1 MHSTVPAVNPG
12 GTPFVFGPFRHG
24 YNPRPM
30 PPALLV
36 LEDGTVYRGTSF
48 GATADTIGEVVFNT
62 SLTGYQEIA
71 TDPSYRFQIVVMTYP
86 HIGNYGVE
94 NIVQQSDA
102 PQVAGFVVRDAIEEP
117 SNLHAEASL
126 SAYFAATNIS
136 AIQGI
141 DTRALTRR
149 IRNEGAMRGMITTRA
164 DRPIDDIVAE
174 IRNAPSMSGLDLVQR
189 VSTSSKYDFN
199 ENAAGAKRRIAV
211 YDFGVKRDIL
221 RQLTRQNCDVTVFPA
236 QTDPRTILDAKFDGV
251 LLSNGPGDP
260 EPVTYAQENIR
271 KLIGQIPLFGICL
284 GHQLLGL
291 ALGGRTYKL
300 KFGHRGGNHPVK
312 DLRSGRVE
320 ITAQNHGFS
329 VDPDSLSENDV
340 EYTHINLNDQTLEGF
355 RHRREPVVAVQYH
368 PEAAPGPH
376 DSFYLFDDFMRM
388 IEEWRVSRD

>member
-1 MHSTVPAVNPG
+1 MTHA
-12 GTPFVFGPFRHG
+12 R
-24 YNPRPM
+24 
-30 PPALLV
+30 LV
-36 LEDGTVYRGTSF
+36 LEDGTVYDGVSF
-48 GATADTIGEVVFNT
+48 GATADAIGEVVFNT

-94 NIVQQSDA
+94 DLVEQSEA
-102 PQVAGFVVRDAIEEP
+102 PQVAGFVVRDAVAEP
-117 SNLHAEASL
+117 SSTHAQMSIGD
-126 SAYFAATNIS
+126 YFKKTGIT
-136 AIQGI
+136 AIAGV

-149 IRNEGAMRGMITTRA
+149 IRNQGAMRGMITTDTHRSVDA
-164 DRPIDDIVAE
+164 IVAE
-174 IRNAPSMSGLDLVQR
+174 LRQSPSMSGLDLVQSVTALR
-189 VSTSSKYDFN
+189 PYPFEGEVVEPRLN
-199 ENAAGAKRRIAV
+199 VAV

-221 RQLTRQNCDVTVFPA
+221 RQLALQGCNVTVYPA
-236 QTDPRTILDAKFDGV
+236 TTHADEILARKPDGV

-271 KLIGQIPLFGICL
+271 NLIGKVPLFGICL

-291 ALGGRTYKL
+291 SLGGRTYKL

-376 DSFYLFDDFMRM
+376 DSFYLFEDFVKMM
-388 IEEWRVSRD
+388 DEWKGR

>member
-1 MHSTVPAVNPG
+1 MSDNRA
-12 GTPFVFGPFRHG
+12 
-24 YNPRPM
+24 PM
-30 PPALLV
+30 PPARLI
-36 LEDGTVYRGTSF
+36 LEDGTVYEGTSF
-48 GATADTIGEVVFNT
+48 GSTANTIGEVVFNT

-94 NIVQQSDA
+94 KVVQQSET
-102 PQVAGFVVRDAIEEP
+102 PQVAGFVVRDAIAEP
-117 SNLHAEASL
+117 SNPHAEMSL
-126 SAYFAATNIS
+126 SDYFASTNIS

-149 IRNEGAMRGMITTRA
+149 IRNEGAMRGMITTEVERSV
-164 DRPIDDIVAE
+164 DDIVAE
-174 IRNAPSMSGLDLVQR
+174 IRRAPSMSGLDLVQR
-189 VSTSSKYDFN
+189 VTALRPYAFD
-199 ENAAGAKRRIAV
+199 ENAPGARRRVAV

-221 RQLTRQNCDVTVFPA
+221 RQLSRQNCDVTVYPA
-236 QTDPRTILDAKFDGV
+236 TTHAQEILDKQFDGV

-271 KLIGQIPLFGICL
+271 QLIGKLPIFGICL

-312 DLRSGRVE
+312 DLRSGRIE

-340 EYTHINLNDQTLEGF
+340 EFTHINLNDQTLEGF
-355 RHRREPVVAVQYH
+355 RHKREPVVAVQYH

-388 IEEWRVSRD
+388 IEEWRPRQP

>member
-1 MHSTVPAVNPG
+1 MTAK
-12 GTPFVFGPFRHG
+12 
-24 YNPRPM
+24 
-30 PPALLV
+30 LV
-36 LEDGTVYRGTSF
+36 LEDGTVYEGESF
-48 GATADTIGEVVFNT
+48 GSKAESIGEVVFNT

-94 NIVQQSDA
+94 SAVEQSEE
-102 PQVAGFVVRDAIEEP
+102 PQVAGFVVRDAVAEP
-117 SNLHAEASL
+117 SSSHAEMSL
-126 SAYFAATNIS
+126 GEYFERNRIS
-136 AIQGI
+136 AISGI
-141 DTRALTRR
+141 DTRALTRK
-149 IRNEGAMRGMITTRA
+149 IRTEGAMRGMITS
-164 DRPIDDIVAE
+164 DGRPVESIVADL
-174 IRNAPSMSGLDLVQR
+174 RQAPSMSGLDLVQR
-189 VSTSSKYDFN
+189 VTALRPYPF
-199 ENAAGAKRRIAV
+199 EEHPPETRRRVAV

-221 RQLTRQNCDVTVFPA
+221 RQLARQGCEVTVYPA
-236 QTDPRTILDAKFDGV
+236 TAHADEILNRKYDGV

-271 KLIGQIPLFGICL
+271 HLIGKVPIFGICL

-312 DLRSGRVE
+312 DLRTGRVE

-340 EYTHINLNDQTLEGF
+340 EFTHLNLNDQTLEGF

-376 DSFYLFDDFMRM
+376 DSFYLFTDFMEM
-388 IEEWRVSRD
+388 MDEWAKR

>member
-1 MHSTVPAVNPG
+1 MTQA
-12 GTPFVFGPFRHG
+12 R
-24 YNPRPM
+24 
-30 PPALLV
+30 LV
-36 LEDGTVYRGTSF
+36 LEDGTVYEGESF
-48 GATADTIGEVVFNT
+48 GATGDTIGEVVFNT

-94 NIVQQSDA
+94 HEVAQSEV
-102 PQVAGFVVRDAIEEP
+102 PQVAGFVVRDIVEEP
-117 SNLHAEASL
+117 SNFHSELSL
-126 SAYFAATNIS
+126 GDYFTRTGIS
-136 AIQGI
+136 AISGI
-141 DTRALTRR
+141 DTRALTRK
-149 IRNEGAMRGMITTRA
+149 IRNEGAMRGMITTAAQRSVE
-164 DRPIDDIVAE
+164 DIVAE
-174 IRNAPSMSGLDLVQR
+174 VRQSPSMSGLDLVQR
-189 VSTSSKYDFN
+189 VTALRPYAFEEHTS
-199 ENAAGAKRRIAV
+199 EPGLRVAV

-221 RQLTRQNCDVTVFPA
+221 RQIVRQGCDVTVYPA
-236 QTDPRTILDAKFDGV
+236 TTHADEILDRGFDGV
-251 LLSNGPGDP
+251 VLSNGPGDP
-260 EPVTYAQENIR
+260 EPVSYAQDNIR
-271 KLIGQIPLFGICL
+271 HLIGKVPLFGICL

-340 EYTHINLNDQTLEGF
+340 EYTHINPNDQTLEGF

-376 DSFYLFDDFMRM
+376 DSFYLFEDFVGMM
-388 IEEWRVSRD
+388 KGWK

>member
-1 MHSTVPAVNPG
+1 MAYA
-12 GTPFVFGPFRHG
+12 R
-24 YNPRPM
+24 
-30 PPALLV
+30 LV
-36 LEDGTVYRGTSF
+36 LEDGTVYEGESF
-48 GATADTIGEVVFNT
+48 GSTADAIGEVVFNT

-94 NIVQQSDA
+94 KLVQQSEL
-102 PQVAGFVVRDAIEEP
+102 PQVSGFVVRDAVEEP
-117 SNLHAEASL
+117 SNARSEMSL
-126 SAYFAATNIS
+126 SDYFERNKVS
-136 AIQGI
+136 AISGV

-149 IRNEGAMRGMITTRA
+149 IRNEGAMRGMITSDASRSVES
-164 DRPIDDIVAE
+164 IVDE
-174 IRNAPSMSGLDLVQR
+174 LRRSPSMSGLDLVQR
-189 VSTSSKYDFN
+189 VTALRPYPFE
-199 ENAAGAKRRIAV
+199 ENVGHQPLSVAV

-221 RQLTRQNCDVTVFPA
+221 RQLVAHGCDVTVYPA
-236 QTDPRTILDAKFDGV
+236 TTHPDEILDRGADGV

-260 EPVTYAQENIR
+260 EPVTYAHDNIR
-271 KLIGQIPLFGICL
+271 QLIGKVPLFGICL

-291 ALGGRTYKL
+291 ALGGKTYKL

-329 VDPDSLSENDV
+329 VDADSLSENDV

-376 DSFYLFDDFMRM
+376 DSFYLFNDFVRM
-388 IEEWRVSRD
+388 MEEWKRR

>member
-1 MHSTVPAVNPG
+1 MPAA
-12 GTPFVFGPFRHG
+12 R
-24 YNPRPM
+24 
-30 PPALLV
+30 LV
-36 LEDGTVYRGTSF
+36 LEDGTVYEGESF
-48 GATADTIGEVVFNT
+48 GSTANAIGEVVFNT

-94 NIVQQSDA
+94 SKVEQSDE
-102 PQVAGFVVRDAIEEP
+102 PQVAGFVVRDVIAEP
-117 SNLHAEASL
+117 SNASSSMSL
-126 SAYFAATNIS
+126 IEYFERTRITAIS
-136 AIQGI
+136 GI
-141 DTRALTRR
+141 DTRALTRK
-149 IRNEGAMRGMITTRA
+149 IRSEGAMRGMISTDAHRA
-164 DRPIDDIVAE
+164 VDDLVAE
-174 IRNAPSMSGLDLVQR
+174 VRRAPSMSGLDLVQR
-189 VSTSSKYDFN
+189 VTALRPYIFD
-199 ENAAGAKRRIAV
+199 EQGMQAGKRIAV
-211 YDFGVKRDIL
+211 YDFGCKRDIL
-221 RQLTRQNCDVTVFPA
+221 RQLVQQGCDVTVYPA
-236 QTDPRTILDAKFDGV
+236 TTHADELLNHRFDGV

-271 KLIGQIPLFGICL
+271 HLIGKVPIFGICL

-329 VDPDSLSENDV
+329 VDPDSLSESDV

-355 RHRREPVVAVQYH
+355 RHRREPLLAVQYH

-376 DSFYLFDDFMRM
+376 DSFYLFGEFMKM
-388 IEEWRVSRD
+388 IEEWKA

>member
-1 MHSTVPAVNPG
+1 MTLA
-12 GTPFVFGPFRHG
+12 R
-24 YNPRPM
+24 
-30 PPALLV
+30 LI
-36 LEDGTVYRGTSF
+36 LEDGTTYEGESF
-48 GATADTIGEVVFNT
+48 GATANTIGEVVFNT

-94 NIVQQSDA
+94 NAVEQSHA
-102 PQVAGFVVRDAIEEP
+102 PQVAGFVVRDAVSEP
-117 SNLHAEASL
+117 SNALSEGSL
-126 SAYFAATNIS
+126 GDYFTRTGIS
-136 AIQGI
+136 AIAGV
-141 DTRALTRR
+141 DTRALTRK
-149 IRNEGAMRGMITTRA
+149 IRNEGAMRGMITSDASRSL
-164 DRPIDDIVAE
+164 DSIVAE
-174 IRNAPSMSGLDLVQR
+174 LKQSPSMSGLDLVQSVTALR
-189 VSTSSKYDFN
+189 PYPFEEQPGEARYNV
-199 ENAAGAKRRIAV
+199 AV

-221 RQLTRQNCDVTVFPA
+221 RQLTHQGCNVTVYPA
-236 QTDPRTILDAKFDGV
+236 TTHADEILDRHPDGV

-271 KLIGQIPLFGICL
+271 HLIGKVPLFGICL

-329 VDPDSLSENDV
+329 VDPDSLGENDV

-355 RHRREPVVAVQYH
+355 RHRKEPILAVQYH

-376 DSFYLFDDFMRM
+376 DSFYLFKDFVSLMD
-388 IEEWRVSRD
+388 EWKGRSS

>member
-1 MHSTVPAVNPG
+1 MTTA
-12 GTPFVFGPFRHG
+12 R
-24 YNPRPM
+24 
-30 PPALLV
+30 LV
-36 LEDGTVYRGTSF
+36 LEDGTVYEGEAF
-48 GATADTIGEVVFNT
+48 GATADAIGEVVFNT

-94 NIVQQSDA
+94 RAVEQSES
-102 PQVAGFVVRDAIEEP
+102 PQVAGFVVRDAVREP
-117 SNLHAEASL
+117 SNAHSQMPLGE
-126 SAYFAATNIS
+126 YFERHRIS
-136 AIQGI
+136 AIAGI
-141 DTRALTRR
+141 DTRALTRK
-149 IRNEGAMRGMITTRA
+149 IRNEGAMRGIITTDASRGV
-164 DRPIDDIVAE
+164 DSLVEELR
-174 IRNAPSMSGLDLVQR
+174 RAPSMAGLDLVQR
-189 VSTSSKYDFN
+189 VTALRPYPFEEPGAESKL
-199 ENAAGAKRRIAV
+199 RVAV

-221 RQLTRQNCDVTVFPA
+221 RQLVKQGCDVTIYPA
-236 QTDPRTILDAKFDGV
+236 TTHADEILNRKYDGV

-271 KLIGQIPLFGICL
+271 HLIGKVPIFGICL

-291 ALGGRTYKL
+291 ALGGKTYKL

-329 VDPDSLSENDV
+329 VDPDTLSENDV

-355 RHRREPVVAVQYH
+355 RHRREPAVAVQYH

-376 DSFYLFDDFMRM
+376 DSFYLFEDFVRM
-388 IEEWRVSRD
+388 MEEWKGKA

>member
-1 MHSTVPAVNPG
+1 MTQA
-12 GTPFVFGPFRHG
+12 R
-24 YNPRPM
+24 
-30 PPALLV
+30 LV
-36 LEDGTVYRGTSF
+36 LEDGTVYEGESF

-94 NIVQQSDA
+94 HAVRQSETV
-102 PQVAGFVVRDAIEEP
+102 QVAGFVVRDAVAEP
-117 SNLHAEASL
+117 SNAHAEMSL
-126 SAYFAATNIS
+126 GDYFRGANVTAIS
-136 AIQGI
+136 GV

-149 IRNEGAMRGMITTRA
+149 IRSQGAMRGMITTNASRTVE
-164 DRPIDDIVAE
+164 DIVADLH
-174 IRNAPSMSGLDLVQR
+174 RSPSMAGLDLVQR
-189 VSTSSKYDFN
+189 VTALHPYEFD
-199 ENAAGAKRRIAV
+199 EHAEDPRLRVAV

-221 RQLTRQNCDVTVFPA
+221 RHLVSQRCDVTVFPA
-236 QTDPRTILDAKFDGV
+236 TTPADEILAQRFDGV

-260 EPVTYAQENIR
+260 EPVTYAQDNIR
-271 KLIGQIPLFGICL
+271 RLVGRIPIFGICL

-312 DLRSGRVE
+312 DLRNGRVE

-340 EYTHINLNDQTLEGF
+340 EYTHLNLNDQTLEGF
-355 RHRREPVVAVQYH
+355 RHRREPAMAVQYH
-368 PEAAPGPH
+368 PESAPGPH
-376 DSFYLFDDFMRM
+376 DSFHLFNEFAAMMDERK
-388 IEEWRVSRD
+388 R

>member
-1 MHSTVPAVNPG
+1 MPAA
-12 GTPFVFGPFRHG
+12 R
-24 YNPRPM
+24 
-30 PPALLV
+30 LI
-36 LEDGTVYRGTSF
+36 LEDGTVYEGESF
-48 GATADTIGEVVFNT
+48 GSTATSIGEVVFNT

-94 NIVQQSDA
+94 RVVEQSA
-102 PQVAGFVVRDAIEEP
+102 EPQVAGFVVRDIVKEP
-117 SNLHAEASL
+117 SSAHAEMSL
-126 SAYFAATNIS
+126 SDYFERTSIAAIS
-136 AIQGI
+136 GV

-149 IRNEGAMRGMITTRA
+149 IRTQGAMRGLITTETRSVE
-164 DRPIDDIVAE
+164 DLLAE
-174 IRNAPSMSGLDLVQR
+174 VRRAPSMSGLDLVHR
-189 VSTSSKYDFN
+189 VTTEQAFAFD
-199 ENAAGAKRRIAV
+199 ERPDEARKRVAV
-211 YDFGVKRDIL
+211 YDYGVKRDIL
-221 RQLTRQNCDVTVFPA
+221 RQLVRQGCEVSVFPA
-236 QTDPRTILDAKFDGV
+236 KTPAKEILERGYDGV

-271 KLIGQIPLFGICL
+271 QLIGKVPIFGICL

-329 VDPDSLSENDV
+329 VDSDSLSENDV

-376 DSFYLFDDFMRM
+376 DSFYLFSDFMKM
-388 IEEWRVSRD
+388 MDEWKRG

>member
-1 MHSTVPAVNPG
+1 MTLA
-12 GTPFVFGPFRHG
+12 R
-24 YNPRPM
+24 
-30 PPALLV
+30 LV
-36 LEDGTVYRGTSF
+36 LEDGSVYEGESF
-48 GATADTIGEVVFNT
+48 GSTADAIGEVVFNT

-94 NIVQQSDA
+94 RVVEQADE
-102 PQVAGFVVRDAIEEP
+102 PQVAGFVVRDIIEEP
-117 SNLHAEASL
+117 SSAHAQMSL
-126 SAYFAATNIS
+126 GDYFEKNRIS
-136 AIQGI
+136 AISGV

-149 IRNEGAMRGMITTRA
+149 IRNQGAMLGMITTS
-164 DRPIDDIVAE
+164 DRSVDAIVE
-174 IRNAPSMSGLDLVQR
+174 DLRRAPSMSGLDLVQR
-189 VSTSSKYDFN
+189 VTALRPYPFD
-199 ENAAGAKRRIAV
+199 EHPPDTDLRVAV

-221 RQLTRQNCDVTVFPA
+221 RQLVRQGCDVTVYPA
-236 QTDPRTILDAKFDGV
+236 TTHADEILNRGYDGV

-271 KLIGQIPLFGICL
+271 HLIGKVPVFGICL

-312 DLRSGRVE
+312 DLRNGRVE

-376 DSFYLFDDFMRM
+376 DSFYLFNDFVRM
-388 IEEWRVSRD
+388 MEEWRRKK